1 MTIYIAI
8 LLLLTL
14 CYSFYTGLNNGAIAI
29 ASAVATRAIKPKT
42 AIFYAAIVKLIAPIL
57 FFLLA
62 DMAVANT
69 IKDDIIV
76 ESSLRSISELKGFIF
91 ICVGLVSA
99 LIWGIATY
107 SSGFPN
113 SVSHTLMGGIVGSAI
128 ATMDLYAIQWDNVGI
143 RIILVVIL
151 APIVGMVASFIFM
164 KILGKILSYMTRQ
177 TSFFITF
184 MQWLNVMLLASS
196 ISINNTQKD
205 LGVMMLVA
213 VCIGS
218 ASGFIEGNLLWLL
231 LAISVF
237 SALGLM
243 SSGYRVINTI
253 GNKIYRL
260 CPHHSFVAQL
270 SSAVVVFASSGIG
283 VPVSTGQIVS
293 SSIMGVGAAD
303 KLHSVRWGTASRIIL
318 SWFITF
324 PAVMLIGYTLAKIVF
339 LFVK

>member
-164 KILGKILSYMTRQ
+164 KILGKILSYMPRQ